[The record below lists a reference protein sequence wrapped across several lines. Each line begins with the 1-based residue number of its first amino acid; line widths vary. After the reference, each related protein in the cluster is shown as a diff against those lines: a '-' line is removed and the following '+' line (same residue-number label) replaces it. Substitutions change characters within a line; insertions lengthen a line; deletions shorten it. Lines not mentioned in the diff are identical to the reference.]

1 MTFIKGRK
9 SFKLLGRKLG
19 MTKVFDETG
28 GLIPCTVIRIEPNV
42 VIQKK
47 EKASDG
53 YDAVQVGAFSLNK
66 SQKKNMAKPVAGHF
80 AAAKQ
85 EQKKL
90 LKEFHVE
97 DLSQYEVG
105 QELSVALFQDV
116 THVDVVGTSKGK
128 GFQGVMKR
136 HGFKGG
142 RASHGSGNHREMG
155 STGMCSYPG
164 RTFKK
169 KKMPGHMGDV
179 RVTMEGLKV
188 VKCDEERGLL
198 IVKGAVPGSNGGTV
212 YVRKALK
219 RYNNG

>member
-9 SFKLLGRKLG
+9 SFKLLGRKVG
-19 MTKVFDETG
+19 MTKMFDETG
-28 GLIPCTVIRIEPNV
+28 GLIPCTVISVEPNV

-53 YDAVQVGAFSLNK
+53 YDAVQIGAFSLSK
-66 SQKKNMAKPVAGHF
+66 SQKKNTAKPVVGHY

-85 EQKKL
+85 EPKKS

-97 DLSQYEVG
+97 DPSQYEVG
-105 QELSVALFQDV
+105 QELTVGLFSEV
-116 THVDVVGTSKGK
+116 THVDVVGISKGK

-142 RASHGSGNHREMG
+142 RASHGSGNHRQMG

-164 RTFKK
+164 RTFKE
-169 KKMPGHMGDV
+169 KKMPGRMGTDRKTV
-179 RVTMEGLKV
+179 EGLQII
-188 VKCDEERGLL
+188 KCDEERGLL
-198 IVKGAVPGSNGGTV
+198 IVKGSIPGAKGGQV
-212 YVRKALK
+212 YIRKALK
-219 RYNNG
+219 RYNG

>member
-9 SFKLLGRKLG
+9 SFKLLGRKVG
-19 MTKVFDETG
+19 MTKMFDETG
-28 GLIPCTVIRIEPNV
+28 CLVPCTVIRVEPNV

-47 EKASDG
+47 EKASEG
-53 YDAVQVGAFSLNK
+53 YDAVQVGAGSLSS
-66 SQKKNMAKPVAGHF
+66 SQKKNISKPLAGHYK
-80 AAAKQ
+80 AAKQ
-85 EQKKL
+85 DPKKY

-97 DLSQYEVG
+97 DPAEYEVG
-105 QELSVALFQDV
+105 KELSVELFAEI
-116 THVDVVGTSKGK
+116 THVDVIGTSKGK

-169 KKMPGHMGDV
+169 KKMPGHMGSE

-188 VKCDEERGLL
+188 VKCDKERGLL
-198 IVKGAVPGSNGGTV
+198 IVKGAVPGAKGGSV
-212 YVRKALK
+212 YIRKALK
-219 RYNNG
+219 RYNG